1 MLRCE
6 HCGAYIPEKGVFC
19 PRCGEK
25 VTPPEGKRK
34 TAAGKWFRR
43 MLGKFFALLLYL
55 ILSAVHMVVI
65 FVCVYGGIILATLSG
80 ITFIAGIL
88 TIILMYMQPEF
99 GYNWECVIPCFVFSF
114 AEAGMTLSVNTMD
127 VAEEGIKTLNSGPLF
142 NVNVFDFA

>member
-43 MLGKFFALLLYL
+43 MLGSSL
-55 ILSAVHMVVI
+55 
-65 FVCVYGGIILATLSG
+65 
-80 ITFIAGIL
+80 
-88 TIILMYMQPEF
+88 
-99 GYNWECVIPCFVFSF
+99 PCFFI
-114 AEAGMTLSVNTMD
+114 LY
-127 VAEEGIKTLNSGPLF
+127 
-142 NVNVFDFA
+142 

>member
-88 TIILMYMQPEF
+88 TIITYL
-99 GYNWECVIPCFVFSF
+99 
-114 AEAGMTLSVNTMD
+114 
-127 VAEEGIKTLNSGPLF
+127 
-142 NVNVFDFA
+142 

>member
-114 AEAGMTLSVNTMD
+114 VFMFLPLIGEGLSVGLECMRD
-127 VAEEGIKTLNSGPLF
+127 GLLDFILN
-142 NVNVFDFA
+142 

>member
-55 ILSAVHMVVI
+55 ILSAVHMVDLCLCLRRHNPCH
-65 FVCVYGGIILATLSG
+65 FVWNYIYSRDPDYHL
-80 ITFIAGIL
+80 
-88 TIILMYMQPEF
+88 
-99 GYNWECVIPCFVFSF
+99 
-114 AEAGMTLSVNTMD
+114 D
-127 VAEEGIKTLNSGPLF
+127 VHA
-142 NVNVFDFA
+142 A

>member
-25 VTPPEGKRK
+25 VTPLEGKRK

-55 ILSAVHMVVI
+55 ILSAVHDNLRKECHVKVGESCFI
-65 FVCVYGGIILATLSG
+65 CIPDKGGVSAEKQGSMLSC
-80 ITFIAGIL
+80 
-88 TIILMYMQPEF
+88 
-99 GYNWECVIPCFVFSF
+99 NKK
-114 AEAGMTLSVNTMD
+114 AE
-127 VAEEGIKTLNSGPLF
+127 
-142 NVNVFDFA
+142 

>member
-34 TAAGKWFRR
+34 IAAGKWFRR

-55 ILSAVHMVVI
+55 ILS
-65 FVCVYGGIILATLSG
+65 
-80 ITFIAGIL
+80 
-88 TIILMYMQPEF
+88 MQQPHHLRRHLPQSEL
-99 GYNWECVIPCFVFSF
+99 PKP
-114 AEAGMTLSVNTMD
+114 A
-127 VAEEGIKTLNSGPLF
+127 
-142 NVNVFDFA
+142 